1 MNEIERM
8 AVKERME
15 KNGKYKR
22 DGRDGRKENGRN
34 RMEGKRSD
42 DPELRGRK

>member
-22 DGRDGRKENGRN
+22 DGRKENGRN
-34 RMEGKRSD
+34 RLEGKRSD